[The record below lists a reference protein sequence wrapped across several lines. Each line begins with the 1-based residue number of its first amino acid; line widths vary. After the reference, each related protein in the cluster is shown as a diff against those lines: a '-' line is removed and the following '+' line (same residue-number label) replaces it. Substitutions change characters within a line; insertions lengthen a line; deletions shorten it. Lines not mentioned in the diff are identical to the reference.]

1 MYDKGLPQKKILKEL
16 ELRLSKDFTYESGR
30 IIGSMCNNPHPLARK
45 VYTRY
50 LEKNMGDAGLFPAV
64 SELEREAIQMMG
76 SFLSNPE
83 ASGHIITGGTEA
95 NILALWAAKKSAK
108 KERPE
113 VILPVSAHWSFD
125 KAGDL
130 LDIRIVRVRLD
141 SKFQVDVD
149 AVINAITPHTIAV
162 VGVAGTTGLGVVD
175 PIAKLSEVALDND
188 LYFHVDAAFGGF
200 VLPFLKAL
208 GVEVPVFDFEA
219 HGVCSMTVDPHKMGL
234 APIPAGGILFRNK
247 KIRELISWNISY
259 LAGGEAKHA
268 SIVGTR
274 SGASVIAVWSLLK
287 HLGKDGY
294 KRIVKRCMRLTWKL
308 ADEIQNIEGLEIMAK
323 PTMNIVGLTSRT
335 LSVKRVAEE
344 LRRKGWAVA
353 LFPRHIRIVIM
364 PYVQE
369 RHVNRFLED
378 LKSIATNNGS
388 RKEAFS

>member
-1 MYDKGLPQKKILKEL
+1 LQDKGLPQKTILKDL
-16 ELRLSKDFTYESGR
+16 ELRLAKDFAYESGR
-30 IIGSMCNNPHPLARK
+30 IIGSMCNNPPPLARK
-45 VYTRY
+45 VYSRY
-50 LEKNMGDAGLFPAV
+50 LEKNSGDVGLFPAV
-64 SELEREAIQMMG
+64 AELEEEAIQMIG
-76 SFLSNPE
+76 NLLSNPE

-108 KERPE
+108 KEKPE

-130 LDIRIVRVRLD
+130 LDLRMVRVRVD
-141 SKFQVDVD
+141 RKFQVDVD

-162 VGVAGTTGLGVVD
+162 VGVAGTTGLGAID
-175 PIAKLSEVALDND
+175 PIARLSEVALDND

-200 VLPFLKAL
+200 VLPFLKTL
-208 GVEVPVFDFEA
+208 GVEVPLFDFEA
-219 HGVCSMTVDPHKMGL
+219 PGVCSMTVDPHKMGL

-287 HLGKDGY
+287 HLGRDGY
-294 KRIVKRCMRLTWKL
+294 KRIVKRCIRLTWRL
-308 ADEIQNIEGLEIMAK
+308 ADEIQNIQGLEIMTE
-323 PTMNIVGLTSRT
+323 PTMNIVGLTSHT
-335 LSVKRVAEE
+335 LNIKRVAEE

-369 RHVNRFLED
+369 RHVNKFLED
-378 LKSIATNNGS
+378 LKSIAHEQRS
-388 RKEAFS
+388 

>member
-1 MYDKGLPQKKILKEL
+1 LYNKGLPQRKILKEL
-16 ELRLSKDFTYESGR
+16 ELRLAKDFTYESGR

-45 VYTRY
+45 VYARY
-50 LEKNMGDAGLFPAV
+50 LEKNMGDSGLFPAV
-64 SELEREAIQMMG
+64 SELEEEAIQMIG
-76 SFLSNPE
+76 SFLSNPG
-83 ASGHIITGGTEA
+83 ATGHIITGGTEA
-95 NILALWAAKKSAK
+95 NILALWAAKKSIK
-108 KERPE
+108 KEKPE
-113 VILPVSAHWSFD
+113 VIVPVSAHWSFD

-130 LDIRIVRVRLD
+130 LDMRIVRVRLD
-141 SKFQVDVD
+141 SKFQADVD
-149 AVINAITPHTIAV
+149 AVVNAITPHTIAV

-175 PIAKLSEVALDND
+175 PIAKLSKVALDND

-208 GVEVPVFDFEA
+208 GVEVPVFDFKA
-219 HGVCSMTVDPHKMGL
+219 PGVCSMSVDPHKMGL

-294 KRIVKRCMRLTWKL
+294 KRIVKRCMHLTWKL
-308 ADEIQNIEGLEIMAK
+308 ADKIQEIEGLEIMAR
-323 PTMNIVGLTSRT
+323 PTMNVVGLTSRT

-353 LFPRHIRIVIM
+353 LFPRHIRIVVM

-369 RHVNRFLED
+369 QHVNEFLED
-378 LKSIATNNGS
+378 LKSTATNNGS
-388 RKEAFS
+388 RKVAF

>member
-1 MYDKGLPQKKILKEL
+1 LQNNGLPQRRILKEL
-16 ELRLSKDFTYESGR
+16 ELRLAKDFAYDSGR

-45 VYTRY
+45 VYARY
-50 LEKNMGDAGLFPAV
+50 LEKNLGDVGLFPAV
-64 SELEREAIQMMG
+64 AELEEEAIQMIG
-76 SFLSNPE
+76 SLLSNRE

-108 KERPE
+108 KEKPE
-113 VILPVSAHWSFD
+113 VILPVSAHWSFE

-130 LDIRIVRVRLD
+130 LDVRTVRVGLD

-149 AVINAITPHTIAV
+149 AVVNAITPHTIAV
-162 VGVAGTTGLGVVD
+162 VGVAGTTGLGAVD
-175 PIAKLSEVALDND
+175 PIARLSEVALDNN

-200 VLPFLKAL
+200 VLPFLEAL
-208 GVEVPVFDFEA
+208 GVEIPVFDFRA
-219 HGVCSMTVDPHKMGL
+219 PGVCSMTVDPHKMGL

-247 KIRELISWNISY
+247 EIRELISWNISY

-294 KRIVKRCMRLTWKL
+294 ERIVKRCMRLTWRL
-308 ADEIQNIEGLEIMAK
+308 ADEIQNIEGLEIMTK
-323 PTMNIVGLTSRT
+323 PTMNVVGLTSHT
-335 LSVKRVAEE
+335 LDIKRVTEE

-353 LFPRHIRIVIM
+353 LFPKHIRIVIM

-369 RHVNRFLED
+369 RHVNEFLED
-378 LKSIATNNGS
+378 LKSVAH
-388 RKEAFS
+388 E

>member
-1 MYDKGLPQKKILKEL
+1 LQNKGLSQRKILKEL
-16 ELRLSKDFTYESGR
+16 ELRLAKDFAYESGR
-30 IIGSMCNNPHPLARK
+30 IIGSMCNSPHPLARE
-45 VYTRY
+45 VYARY
-50 LEKNMGDAGLFPAV
+50 LEKNLGDVGLFPAV
-64 SELEREAIQMMG
+64 AELEEEAIQMMG
-76 SFLSNPE
+76 SFLSNRE

-108 KERPE
+108 REKPE
-113 VILPVSAHWSFD
+113 VILPVSAHWSFE

-130 LDIRIVRVRLD
+130 LDLKIVRVGLD
-141 SKFQVDVD
+141 TNFQADVD
-149 AVINAITPHTIAV
+149 AVINAITPRTIAI
-162 VGVAGTTGLGVVD
+162 VGVAGTTGLGTVD
-175 PIAKLSEVALDND
+175 PIARLSEVALAND

-208 GVEVPVFDFEA
+208 GVEVPVFDFGA
-219 HGVCSMTVDPHKMGL
+219 PGVCSMTVDPHKMGL

-247 KIRELISWNISY
+247 QIRELISWNVSY

-294 KRIVKRCMRLTWKL
+294 KRIVERCMRLTLKL
-308 ADEIQNIEGLEIMAK
+308 ADEIQNIEGLEVMAK
-323 PTMNIVGLTSRT
+323 PTMNVVGLTSHT
-335 LSVKRVAEE
+335 LDIKQVAEE

-364 PYVQE
+364 PYVHE
-369 RHVNRFLED
+369 RHVNKFLED
-378 LKSIATNNGS
+378 LRSVVH
-388 RKEAFS
+388 E

>member
-1 MYDKGLPQKKILKEL
+1 LQNKGLPQRKILKEL
-16 ELRLSKDFTYESGR
+16 EMRLAKDFTYESGR
-30 IIGSMCNNPHPLARK
+30 IIGSMCNNPHRLARK
-45 VYTRY
+45 VYARY
-50 LEKNMGDAGLFPAV
+50 LEKNLGDVGLFPAV
-64 SELEREAIQMMG
+64 AEMEEEAIQMIG
-76 SFLSNPE
+76 NLLSNRE

-95 NILALWAAKKSAK
+95 NILALWAAKKSAN

-141 SKFQVDVD
+141 SKFQADVD
-149 AVINAITPHTIAV
+149 AVINAITPHTVAI
-162 VGVAGTTGLGVVD
+162 VGVAGTTGLGAVD

-219 HGVCSMTVDPHKMGL
+219 PGVCSMTVDPHKMGL
-234 APIPAGGILFRNK
+234 APIPAGGILFKNK
-247 KIRELISWNISY
+247 KIRELISWNVSY

-294 KRIVKRCMRLTWKL
+294 KRIVKRCMRLTWKF

-323 PTMNIVGLTSRT
+323 PTMNIVGLTSHT
-335 LSVKRVAEE
+335 LDVKQVAKE

-353 LFPRHIRIVIM
+353 LFPRYIRIVIM

-369 RHVNRFLED
+369 RHINKFLED
-378 LKSIATNNGS
+378 LKSIAQEQ
-388 RKEAFS
+388 R